1 MKTTKMLGKFGGSWR
16 NLVPDG
22 LKFAMFLV
30 LGAAMLPM
38 AAEAAGLVEALEEHN
53 SASGSTTIYLEP
65 GNSSCARG
73 EIALAQGMD
82 DKRLSCRSR

>member
-1 MKTTKMLGKFGGSWR
+1 MRRTMEKT
-16 NLVPDG
+16 G
-22 LKFAMFLV
+22 LAV
-30 LGAAMLPM
+30 CIAVVACNAWADYPTVSD
-38 AAEAAGLVEALEEHN
+38 AAGLVEALEEHN

-65 GNSSCARG
+65 GNSSCARS